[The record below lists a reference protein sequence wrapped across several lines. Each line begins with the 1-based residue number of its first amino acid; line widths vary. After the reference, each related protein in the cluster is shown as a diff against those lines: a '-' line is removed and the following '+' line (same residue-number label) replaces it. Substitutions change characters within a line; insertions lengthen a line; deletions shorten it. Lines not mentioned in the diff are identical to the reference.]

1 MNGECPTSNLE
12 LQLDICI
19 KLGSKGL
26 LCLQCKILDIKCKS
40 SKSAILLKVLPGN
53 KTALNHAMRLHFCKN
68 KATKSNCSCTFLWC
82 LLAVLSSTFRKP
94 FDFFVN
100 FVQLIIAMYAHSI
113 QINIVCTTK
122 LHQNYVKQWHTS
134 LVIYGWTE
142 EQMDGRK
149 VKEGRKGGRSSM
161 EENSDKTDLVFNLP
175 FTFIITLQKLFLKK
189 GRLNIKMPI
198 FRVRLLQLQ

>member
-1 MNGECPTSNLE
+1 M
-12 LQLDICI
+12 
-19 KLGSKGL
+19 
-26 LCLQCKILDIKCKS
+26 DIKCKS

-68 KATKSNCSCTFLWC
+68 KATKSNCSCTFLWR
-82 LLAVLSSTFRKP
+82 LLAILSSTFRKP

-134 LVIYGWTE
+134 LVIYGQTE
-142 EQMDGRK
+142 GQMDGRK
-149 VKEGRKGGRSSM
+149 VKEGRKGGKEVEDGRKFGK
-161 EENSDKTDLVFNLP
+161 DWFGFQL
-175 FTFIITLQKLFLKK
+175 TLHLHHHSLKAFPK
-189 GRLNIKMPI
+189 ER
-198 FRVRLLQLQ
+198 